1 MYGCADLYSFN
12 RLGPLYGRL
21 ICYGSLL
28 RVYRMCI
35 SGGIMIII
43 FFLAYFGSFWVV
55 CLVTGLC
62 CERRY

>member
-43 FFLAYFGSFWVV
+43 FFFGVFWQFLG
-55 CLVTGLC
+55 CLFGNWIVL
-62 CERRY
+62 

>member
-43 FFLAYFGSFWVV
+43 FFLAYFAVF
-55 CLVTGLC
+55 GLFVW
-62 CERRY
+62 

>member
-35 SGGIMIII
+35 SGGVMIII
-43 FFLAYFGSFWVV
+43 FFGVFWQFLGCLFGNWIV
-55 CLVTGLC
+55 L
-62 CERRY
+62 

>member
-35 SGGIMIII
+35 SGGVMIII
-43 FFLAYFGSFWVV
+43 FLAYFGSFWVV
-55 CLVTGLC
+55 CLVIGLC

>member
-35 SGGIMIII
+35 SGGVMIII
-43 FFLAYFGSFWVV
+43 FFGVFWQFLG
-55 CLVTGLC
+55 CLFSNWIVL
-62 CERRY
+62 

>member
-43 FFLAYFGSFWVV
+43 FFWRILAVFGLFVW
-55 CLVTGLC
+55 
-62 CERRY
+62 